1 MHFSRIL
8 NIQASA
14 LAASNKTGF
23 GPYRLHRK
31 KLHFVGTEPSV
42 LKYHHVQEIM
52 FISAFF
58 HYCKLLI
65 IFRFQT
71 RSQLKHTAFR
81 ERITCFPIKA
91 KFLPNCLLKRILRK
105 IRYGYNTNYPHH
117 SFARI
122 LSQIWWTTW
131 VGWSERFRINKVA
144 RNGITSI

>member
-58 HYCKLLI
+58 HYFKLLI

-81 ERITCFPIKA
+81 EQITYFPIKE
-91 KFLPNCLLKRILRK
+91 KFLRNCPLKRILRK
-105 IRYGYNTNYPHH
+105 IRYGIQYKLPT
-117 SFARI
+117 SFVCAYFFSNLVNNVSRI
-122 LSQIWWTTW
+122 
-131 VGWSERFRINKVA
+131 E
-144 RNGITSI
+144 